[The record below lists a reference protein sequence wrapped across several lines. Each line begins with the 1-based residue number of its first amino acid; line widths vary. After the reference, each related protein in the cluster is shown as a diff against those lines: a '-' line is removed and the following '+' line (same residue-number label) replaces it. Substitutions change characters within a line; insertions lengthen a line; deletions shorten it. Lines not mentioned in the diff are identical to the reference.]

1 MTGIKKIFFIAF
13 PALFFACNR
22 GSYTAD
28 LGDTPTSGNLNI
40 SADES
45 YQPLIDSQVTIFM
58 GLYPLA
64 KINAHYKPEVDA
76 INDFINDSVK
86 LVVLNKKLTEEQ
98 LAYLKSKKCY
108 PKTTRVAVDAVAF
121 ILNENNP
128 DTLLTLVQL
137 KNILTGSIVKWK
149 QINATNKQDSITVVF
164 DNNNSGNARFL
175 KEKFLAEGNFPSS
188 CFAVHTNAEVINYVK
203 QHENA
208 MGVIAVNWIS
218 DSGDSVSNNFREHLK
233 VVALQDEASLENHD
247 FYQPYQ
253 AYIAL
258 NQYPL
263 TRDVYVISR
272 ESRAGLGTGF
282 ASFVAGD
289 QGQRIVRLSG
299 LLPATMPVR
308 VVKLN

>member
-1 MTGIKKIFFIAF
+1 MTGIKKIFFIAL
-13 PALFFACNR
+13 PALFFACNS

-28 LGDTPTSGNLNI
+28 LTDTPTSGNLNI

-64 KINAHYKPEVDA
+64 KINTRYRPEVDA

-98 LAYLKSKKCY
+98 LIFLKSKKCF

-121 ILNENNP
+121 IVNENNP
-128 DTLLTLVQL
+128 DTLLTMSQL
-137 KNILTGSIVKWK
+137 KNILTGAIVKWK
-149 QINATNKQDSITVVF
+149 QINATNKQDSIMVVF

-175 KEKFLAEGNFPSS
+175 KEKFVADGNFPSN
-188 CFAVHTNAEVINYVK
+188 CFAVKTNSEVINYVK
-203 QHENA
+203 RHENA

-233 VVALQDEASLENHD
+233 VVALQDEASPENHD

-253 AYIAL
+253 AYVAL

-308 VVKLN
+308 IVKLN